1 MQKKT
6 CQKCFLSIDHLSDC
20 NLILKLYA
28 LDIFL
33 FEVSLLR
40 RTKWKSKGKMGKD
53 KEYEYNFLTIYRY

>member
-20 NLILKLYA
+20 DLILKLYA
-28 LDIFL
+28 FDIFL

-40 RTKWKSKGKMGKD
+40 RTKWKSKGKMRKD